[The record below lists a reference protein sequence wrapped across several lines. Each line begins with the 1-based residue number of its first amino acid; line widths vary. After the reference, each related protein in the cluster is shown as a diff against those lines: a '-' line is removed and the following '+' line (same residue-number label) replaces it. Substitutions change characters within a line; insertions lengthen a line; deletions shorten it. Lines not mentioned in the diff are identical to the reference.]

1 MKILKSLA
9 LGFIGIS
16 ILLSSCNQSK
26 IEADVKTEIDSMSY
40 ALGINMAARFKQGDI
55 DDINIMAF
63 AKGFQESYEE
73 KEGTMTNEKA
83 IEFLNKYFAK
93 VNEIKTKEA
102 MEEGQKFLE
111 ENAKKEGVIVDETG
125 LQYKVIQEGT
135 GPMPTPEDFVKVHYR
150 GTLIDGTEFDSSL
163 EKSEPAQ
170 FKLNRVIRGWT
181 IGLQKMKVGSKYVFY
196 IPSDLAYGPRPPA
209 GGKIKPHSVLVFEV
223 ELLEIVKEPKK

>member
-9 LGFIGIS
+9 IGFLGIS
-16 ILLSSCNQSK
+16 VLLSSCTQPK

-63 AKGFQESYEE
+63 AKGFQESYEG
-73 KEGTMTNEKA
+73 KENAMTNEKA

-93 VNEIKTKEA
+93 VNEMKMREA
-102 MEEGQKFLE
+102 IEEGQKFLE
-111 ENAKKEGVIVDETG
+111 ENAKQEGVIVDSTG
-125 LQYKVIQEGT
+125 LQYKVITEGT
-135 GPMPTPEDFVKVHYR
+135 GPMPTAEDMVKVHYR

-163 EKSEPAQ
+163 EKEPAQ

-181 IGLQKMKVGSKYVFY
+181 IGLQKMKVGSKYMLY
-196 IPSDLAYGPRPPA
+196 IPSDLGYGPRPPA
-209 GGKIKPHSVLVFEV
+209 GGPIKPNSVLIFEV
-223 ELLEIVKEPKK
+223 ELLEIVKEAKK